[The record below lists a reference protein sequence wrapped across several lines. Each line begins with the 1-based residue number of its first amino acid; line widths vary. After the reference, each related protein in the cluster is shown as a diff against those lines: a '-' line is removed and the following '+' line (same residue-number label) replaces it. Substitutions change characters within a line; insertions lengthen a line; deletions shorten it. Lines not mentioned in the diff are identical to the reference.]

1 MREEEMSVIFKLV
14 DKRYNKTVAEFDNPK
29 DAAEK
34 QIELTNRLRE
44 NGVRE
49 NRYILRSVVA

>member
-1 MREEEMSVIFKLV
+1 MSVIFKLV